1 MRGFRS
7 LSTAFALALSVSG
20 APVADAQD
28 SAAAQ
33 ATPLLSELRPTYV
46 SLTDPGT
53 HVAELYGLLEDHL
66 ERMDQDALVR
76 AAESGDADAQLA
88 WAAGLIYGFGLV
100 KPNTEYGAHW
110 ASQSCES
117 GNLLACVSLAQL
129 QISMSHIFPE
139 GYAADAAVR
148 LEDYCDDDAY
158 TACFLRARLLH
169 RGRYV
174 EVDRRRALRLFR
186 DACENGVTRSCTWAG
201 SYYYSGETGS
211 PNLHRAIRY
220 FAMGCELGDDRA
232 CLDATIAAVDEY
244 SEGYEAYGVMHTQ
257 DEFRRRVARRN
268 YAPRFVENLMTP
280 WVYWPGADISGTGLT
295 PVRTA
300 TVKLYGQE
308 GLWSPQGTGQRPWR
322 ALLFTTGNTRVA
334 DRAYWPTQ
342 RERAANVHCASLDI
356 AACFGEVMTL
366 LAGSEDAR
374 SAEPDWALM
383 SAYCD
388 QDVLIACRLGEW
400 SEDWAFLVDASD
412 EAKVALL
419 SPYCLRDENPH
430 VQACRYAGDA
440 ALRLAQ
446 NDPFYFPQAL
456 QMHKQGCDATRLE
469 SFCNAADEN
478 PVSGLSLMD
487 AYRRNDLDHIRMVL
501 EVGGAIQGE
510 RPTARNHVDVGQY
523 DLAAQAVVDGRFDVL
538 DLINQYVD
546 LAEYEMVNGE
556 LLIAA
561 SAPNSFRYDRG
572 AVTERLRRSFDG
584 TGSTYV
590 LSWEQGE
597 SRRERLLDMGL
608 SPQVRAARSRTIYDV
623 FESAIRSRQRAE
635 ELVADN
641 DRRLARHAESARRLR
656 EQEARRREEVRT
668 AILGGVTQALTDA
681 NARIAADNR
690 ARDAA
695 ERRRMREINDRAQN
709 TANYH
714 QRRTEAARE
723 SRDNAASQVTDARMA
738 ELTRERQ
745 RIAEAAEERR
755 RNEEARAEREQ
766 RQQER
771 NEAIRREREARLV
784 ESYRSGQRAEEAR
797 ISLADRVERQVREQW
812 QTDRAS
818 SPAVDGAD
826 WQRNA
831 LRACR
836 LLAENISLQNSNHDF
851 AAAESAFQH
860 GCDVAHLLKY
870 STAGGNVLHC
880 HKRGEFQDDLYD
892 RLSERGLTAYSNYG
906 DQAWLAWEQNMG
918 CTDAD

>member
-1 MRGFRS
+1 
-7 LSTAFALALSVSG
+7 
-20 APVADAQD
+20 
-28 SAAAQ
+28 
-33 ATPLLSELRPTYV
+33 
-46 SLTDPGT
+46 
-53 HVAELYGLLEDHL
+53 
-66 ERMDQDALVR
+66 
-76 AAESGDADAQLA
+76 
-88 WAAGLIYGFGLV
+88 
-100 KPNTEYGAHW
+100 
-110 ASQSCES
+110 
-117 GNLLACVSLAQL
+117 
-129 QISMSHIFPE
+129 
-139 GYAADAAVR
+139 
-148 LEDYCDDDAY
+148 
-158 TACFLRARLLH
+158 
-169 RGRYV
+169 
-174 EVDRRRALRLFR
+174 
-186 DACENGVTRSCTWAG
+186 
-201 SYYYSGETGS
+201 
-211 PNLHRAIRY
+211 
-220 FAMGCELGDDRA
+220 MGCELGDDRA

-244 SEGYEAYGVMHTQ
+244 SEGYENYGVTNTQ
-257 DEFRRRVARRN
+257 DEFRGRVARRN

-280 WVYWPGADISGTGLT
+280 WAYWPGADLSEDGLT

-300 TVKLYGQE
+300 TVKLYGRE
-308 GLWSPQGTGQRPWR
+308 GLWSPQEAGQEPWR

-334 DRAYWPTQ
+334 DYADWPTR
-342 RERAANVHCASLDI
+342 RERAADVHCAGLDI

-374 SAEPDWALM
+374 SAEPDWALLN
-383 SAYCD
+383 AYCD

-400 SEDWAFLVDASD
+400 SEDWAYLVDASD

-419 SPYCLRDENPH
+419 SPYCLRDDDPH

-546 LAEYEMVNGE
+546 LSEYEMVNGE
-556 LLIAA
+556 LLITA
-561 SAPNSFRYDRG
+561 SVPTSRRYLDG
-572 AVTERLRRSFDG
+572 AIVDEPRQGFDG
-584 TGSTYV
+584 NETTYV
-590 LSWEQGE
+590 MSWEEGE
-597 SRRERLLDMGL
+597 ARRERLLDMGV
-608 SPQVRAARSRTIYDV
+608 SPNITDRVTIYNDFDRIAERYASAERVAEDARSAQER
-623 FESAIRSRQRAE
+623 RE
-635 ELVADN
+635 E
-641 DRRLARHAESARRLR
+641 RARRHR
-656 EQEARRREEVRT
+656 QEDARRRAEMRD
-668 AILGGVTQALTDA
+668 AILQGVTQALTDA
-681 NARIAADNR
+681 NASMAADAR
-690 ARDAA
+690 AREA
-695 ERRRMREINDRAQN
+695 ENRRQMRQINDRAQN

-714 QRRTEAARE
+714 QRRTEEAR
-723 SRDNAASQVTDARMA
+723 RARQADMA
-738 ELTRERQ
+738 QQAGAQAEAQLAERRREQQRQ
-745 RIAEAAEERR
+745 AEAAEERR
-755 RNEEARAEREQ
+755 RNEEARAERER

-771 NEAIRREREARLV
+771 NAAIRREREERL
-784 ESYRSGQRAEEAR
+784 EQSYRSGQRAEEAR

-818 SPAVDGAD
+818 SSAVDGAD

-836 LLAENISLQNSNHDF
+836 LMAENVRLQNSNHDF
-851 AAAESAFQH
+851 SAAESAFQH